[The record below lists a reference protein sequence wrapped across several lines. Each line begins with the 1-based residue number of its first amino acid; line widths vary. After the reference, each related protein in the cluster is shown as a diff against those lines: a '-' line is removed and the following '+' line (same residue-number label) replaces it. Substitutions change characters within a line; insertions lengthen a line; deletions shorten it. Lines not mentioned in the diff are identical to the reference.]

1 MNTQQEFPA
10 AALLQAAGSAIAGIH
25 GELAQE
31 RWRRTCAA
39 LAGTSSE
46 SGLLDQIGR
55 EYGLD
60 FLPVRAG
67 MQRLDGDVY
76 LARDESHYWQCVSM
90 RNGALTAGVIGRDQD
105 DERPS
110 ASAEN
115 PANIRPLYRVVKVQ
129 RLGAL
134 SFHTFISHW
143 RKEGKLLAQLLW
155 GTFALNLF
163 ALVIPLYMNAIYSR
177 VIPAQADASLWVLS
191 FGALLVFGVEYL
203 FRMERSKVMVGMSR
217 SIRSD
222 IEPQVVDQLV
232 RAPLSR
238 TTEWGMATL
247 NGLTGWAKARSLFWS
262 LVASSAL
269 DVLFCVLFC
278 VLFFAVIA
286 IVAGWL
292 VFVPLLVWIAECAV
306 VWHFDKHLQKS
317 GLEVPL
323 TPFAP
328 LAKPSA
334 YSAGG
339 AFDLLRTMFLSNV
352 ERNASVEERRHVLQA
367 RCYAVL
373 MALSSVQTVATVVVA
388 FYLLQGGHL
397 AAGALF
403 ATVILAGKLS
413 QPVFALVSVL
423 PVLRQLRTVFDG
435 INRTS
440 DAAANVAA
448 QSIQPVANE
457 QGWRVVDLQFAYLPD
472 QPLLRGIDL
481 HILPG
486 EKVAIIGAPASGKS
500 TLAHILLGLMPPD
513 HGQVRYN
520 GQRLTGRRVEA
531 LSYQTHY
538 VGQDGMLLGDT
549 LGEYLCAETP
559 ETDEA
564 CVAALSRAPLQ
575 WLPPMLPD
583 GLHTRFDK
591 MPARLTAAQ
600 RQALAMARLALTE
613 RPIWLLDEPTANLD
627 GQTEKAFIELA
638 KDKMTSTTTVVLLT
652 DRGNL
657 LSLVD
662 RVIVL
667 SEGTVAFDGSRD
679 EFKKMRANAT
689 MG

>member
-1 MNTQQEFPA
+1 MTTQYEYPA
-10 AALLQAAGSAIAGIH
+10 AALLQAAGGAIAGIH

-39 LAGTSSE
+39 LAGTSDE
-46 SGLLDQIGR
+46 AALLECIGR

-60 FLPVRAG
+60 FLPARQSMERV
-67 MQRLDGDVY
+67 DGDVY
-76 LARDESHYWQCVSM
+76 LAREETGRWQCAST
-90 RNGALTAGVIGRDQD
+90 RDGALIFGVPGPGAIGAAL
-105 DERPS
+105 S
-110 ASAEN
+110 VGAK
-115 PANIRPLYRVVKVQ
+115 PLYRVVKIQ

-134 SFHTFISHW
+134 SFRTFIDHW
-143 RKEGKLLAQLLW
+143 RKEGRLLAQLLW
-155 GTFALNLF
+155 GTLALNIF

-191 FGALLVFGVEYL
+191 IGTLLAFGLEYL
-203 FRMERSKVMVGMSR
+203 FRVERAKVMVGLSR
-217 SIRSD
+217 SVRSD
-222 IEPQVVDQLV
+222 IEPQIVDQLV

-238 TTEWGMATL
+238 TTDWGLATL

-262 LVASSAL
+262 LAASSAI
-269 DVLFCVLFC
+269 DILFCA
-278 VLFFAVIA
+278 LFFIVIA

-292 VFVPLLVWIAECAV
+292 VLVPFVIWIIECAV
-306 VWHFDKHLQKS
+306 VWRFDTYLRKS
-317 GLEVPL
+317 GLETPG

-334 YSAGG
+334 YAAGG

-352 ERNASVEERRHVLQA
+352 ERNTSVEERRHVLQA

-373 MALSSVQTVATVVVA
+373 MGLSSFQTVATVVAA

-403 ATVILAGKLS
+403 ATVILGGRLG

-435 INRTS
+435 INCTHE
-440 DAAANVAA
+440 AAMSVEPETIQAVAG
-448 QSIQPVANE
+448 E
-457 QGWRVVDLQFAYLPD
+457 QGWRAVDLHFSYIPD
-472 QPLLRGIDL
+472 QPLLRGVDL
-481 HILPG
+481 QLLPG

-500 TLAHILLGLMPPD
+500 TLAHILLGLMPPEQ
-513 HGQVRYN
+513 GQVRYN

-538 VGQDGMLLGDT
+538 MGQDGMLLGDT
-549 LGEYLCAETP
+549 LGEYLSAETP
-559 ETDEA
+559 ETDDA
-564 CVAALSRAPLQ
+564 CVTALSSVPLE
-575 WLPPMLPD
+575 WLPPMLPN

-591 MPARLTAAQ
+591 MPARLTSAQ
-600 RQALAMARLALTE
+600 RQMLAMARLSLTQ

-627 GQTEKAFIELA
+627 GSTEQAFIELA
-638 KDKMTSTTTVVLLT
+638 RNKMTAATTIVLLT
-652 DRGNL
+652 DRSNL

-667 SEGTVAFDGSRD
+667 TDGAVAFDGPRD
-679 EFKKMRANAT
+679 AFTTMRAHAT
-689 MG
+689 AE

>member
-1 MNTQQEFPA
+1 MNIQTEYPA
-10 AALLQAAGSAIAGIH
+10 AALLQAAGIAITGIH

-46 SGLLDQIGR
+46 NALLDQIGR

-60 FLPVRAG
+60 FLPVRAS

-76 LARDESHYWQCVSM
+76 LARDDNHLWQCVSV
-90 RNGALTAGVIGRDQD
+90 RNGVLTDGVS
-105 DERPS
+105 S
-110 ASAEN
+110 ASQVNA
-115 PANIRPLYRVVKVQ
+115 ALSGSVKPLYRVVKVQ

-134 SFHTFISHW
+134 SFHTFINHW
-143 RKEGKLLAQLLW
+143 RKEGRLLAQLLW

-191 FGALLVFGVEYL
+191 FGALLAFGLEYL
-203 FRMERSKVMVGMSR
+203 FRMERAKVMVGLSR
-217 SIRSD
+217 SIRSH

-238 TTEWGMATL
+238 TTDWGMATL

-262 LVASSAL
+262 LAASSVL
-269 DVLFCVLFC
+269 DLLFC

-292 VFVPLLVWIAECAV
+292 VFVPLAIWIVECSV
-306 VWHFDKHLQKS
+306 VWRFDKYLQKS
-317 GLEVPL
+317 GLETPS

-339 AFDLLRTMFLSNV
+339 AFDLLRSMFLSNV
-352 ERNASVEERRHVLQA
+352 ERNTSVEERRHVLQA

-373 MALSSVQTVATVVVA
+373 MALSSVQTVTTVVAA

-403 ATVILAGKLS
+403 ATVILAGRLG

-423 PVLRQLRTVFDG
+423 PVLRQLRAVFDG
-435 INRTS
+435 INRTNES
-440 DAAANVAA
+440 TAVVEADVARA
-448 QSIQPVANE
+448 VPNE
-457 QGWRVVDLQFAYLPD
+457 QGWRAVDLQFAYLPD
-472 QPLLRGIDL
+472 QPLLSGINL
-481 HILPG
+481 QILPG

-500 TLAHILLGLMPPD
+500 TLAHILLGLMPPEQ
-513 HGQVRYN
+513 GQVRYN

-538 VGQDGMLLGDT
+538 MGQDGMLLGDT
-549 LGEYLCAETP
+549 LGEYLSAETP

-564 CVAALSRAPLQ
+564 CVAALSSVPLQ
-575 WLPPMLPD
+575 WLPPMLPN

-591 MPARLTAAQ
+591 MPARLTSAQ
-600 RQALAMARLALTE
+600 RQMLAMARLSLTQ

-627 GQTEKAFIELA
+627 GPTERAFIELA
-638 KDKMTSTTTVVLLT
+638 KNKMTTATTVVLLT

-657 LSLVD
+657 LSLVN

-667 SEGTVAFDGSRD
+667 TDGAVAFDGSRD
-679 EFKKMRANAT
+679 AFTTMRAHAT
-689 MG
+689 AG

>member
-1 MNTQQEFPA
+1 MNTPQEFPT

-46 SGLLDQIGR
+46 NALLDQIGR

-67 MQRLDGDVY
+67 MHRLDGDVY
-76 LARDESHYWQCVSM
+76 LARDETHYWQCVSM
-90 RNGALTAGVIGRDQD
+90 RDGALTAGVKGTDQD
-105 DERPS
+105 NARLS
-110 ASAEN
+110 ASAAN
-115 PANIRPLYRVVKVQ
+115 PATVKPLYRVVKVQ

-134 SFHTFISHW
+134 SFQTFISHW

-191 FGALLVFGVEYL
+191 FGALLAFGVEYL
-203 FRMERSKVMVGMSR
+203 FRMERSKVMVGLSR

-232 RAPLSR
+232 RAPLTR
-238 TTEWGMATL
+238 TTEWGTATL

-262 LVASSAL
+262 LAASSAL
-269 DVLFCVLFC
+269 DVLFC

-292 VFVPLLVWIAECAV
+292 VFVPLAIWVAECAV
-306 VWHFDKHLQKS
+306 VWRFDKHLQKS

-352 ERNASVEERRHVLQA
+352 ERNASVEERRHVLQG
-367 RCYAVL
+367 RCYSVL

-423 PVLRQLRTVFDG
+423 PVLRQLRSVFDG

-440 DAAANVAA
+440 DAATNVAA
-448 QSIQPVANE
+448 ESIQPVGHE
-457 QGWRVVDLQFAYLPD
+457 QGWRAVDLQFGYLPD

-481 HILPG
+481 QILPG

-500 TLAHILLGLMPPD
+500 TLAHILLGLIPPD
-513 HGQVRYN
+513 DGQVRYN

-549 LGEYLCAETP
+549 LGEYLSAETP

-564 CVAALSRAPLQ
+564 CVAALSRVPLQ
-575 WLPPMLPD
+575 WLPPMLPN

-591 MPARLTAAQ
+591 MPARLTSAQ
-600 RQALAMARLALTE
+600 RQTLAMARLALTE

-667 SEGTVAFDGSRD
+667 TDGTVAFDGSCD

-689 MG
+689 TG

>member
-1 MNTQQEFPA
+1 MNIQPEYPA
-10 AALLQAAGSAIAGIH
+10 AALLQAAGVAIAGIH

-46 SGLLDQIGR
+46 NALLDQVGR

-60 FLPVRAG
+60 FLPVRPS

-76 LARDESHYWQCVSM
+76 LARDDNHLWECVSM
-90 RNGALTAGVIGRDQD
+90 RDSALTAGVPGAQQVRAAL
-105 DERPS
+105 S
-110 ASAEN
+110 ASVK
-115 PANIRPLYRVVKVQ
+115 PLYRVVKVQ

-134 SFHTFISHW
+134 SFHTFIDHW
-143 RKEGKLLAQLLW
+143 RKEGRLLAQLLW
-155 GTFALNLF
+155 GTFALNVF

-191 FGALLVFGVEYL
+191 LGTLLAFGLEYL
-203 FRMERSKVMVGMSR
+203 FRIERAKVMVGLSR

-238 TTEWGMATL
+238 TTDWGIATL

-262 LVASSAL
+262 LAASSVL
-269 DVLFCVLFC
+269 DLLFC

-292 VFVPLLVWIAECAV
+292 VFVPLAIWIVECVV
-306 VWHFDKHLQKS
+306 VWRFDNYLRNS
-317 GLEVPL
+317 GLEAPA

-334 YSAGG
+334 YAAGG
-339 AFDLLRTMFLSNV
+339 AFDLLRTMFLSHV
-352 ERNASVEERRHVLQA
+352 ERTASTEERRHLLQA

-373 MALSSVQTVATVVVA
+373 MTLSSLQTVATVVAA

-403 ATVILAGKLS
+403 ATVILAGRLG
-413 QPVFALVSVL
+413 QPVFGLVSVL

-435 INRTS
+435 INRTHE
-440 DAAANVAA
+440 AMANIDTE
-448 QSIQPVANE
+448 SIQIAADE
-457 QGWRVVDLQFAYLPD
+457 HGWRAVDLHFAYLPD
-472 QPLLRGIDL
+472 QPLLRGVNL
-481 HILPG
+481 QILPG

-500 TLAHILLGLMPPD
+500 TLAHILLGLMPAEQ
-513 HGQVRYN
+513 GQVRYN

-538 VGQDGMLLGDT
+538 MGQDGMLLGDT
-549 LGEYLCAETP
+549 LGEYLSAETP

-564 CVAALSRAPLQ
+564 CVAALSRAPLR
-575 WLPPMLPD
+575 WLPPMLPN

-591 MPARLTAAQ
+591 MPARLTSAQ
-600 RQALAMARLALTE
+600 RQMLAMARLSLTQ
-613 RPIWLLDEPTANLD
+613 RPIWILDEPTANLD
-627 GQTEKAFIELA
+627 GPTEKAFIELA
-638 KDKMTSTTTVVLLT
+638 QNKMTTATTVVLLT

-667 SEGTVAFDGSRD
+667 TDGAVAFDGSRD
-679 EFKKMRANAT
+679 AFAAMRAHAT
-689 MG
+689 AG